1 MRNFQLII
9 ISIFFSG
16 SLIFS
21 QEIIPSIK
29 SKYIIEI
36 KKLAEEPKIKAA
48 FKKIDK
54 LEKNTQENLIFL
66 TEIPAPPFNEDKR
79 AEAFAKL
86 LKNAG
91 ADRVFIDKVGNVIAE
106 LKGSDEKTVLIEGHL
121 DTVFPIG
128 TDVRVKMRGDTLF
141 APGVGDDTR
150 GLALIITLLQAISDA
165 KIRTNA
171 TIYFA
176 GTVGEEGLGDL
187 RGVKYLFN
195 SEDIN
200 IDSYIAVDGGGLNR
214 VVTSAVGS
222 HRYRVTFKGP
232 GGHSWGAFG
241 LVNPHHALGRAI
253 EYFTNIAD
261 QYSRTKGPKV
271 SYNVG
276 RIGGGTSVNSIPF
289 ESWMEVDMRSSN
301 PKRLQKM
308 DNLFQDAMQRALS
321 DQNDLGRT
329 SDKMIVDIKM
339 VGNRPAGKVDQNDP
353 LVQRTM
359 ASISYLGGMPK
370 IGSGSTNS
378 NIPFSRNI
386 PAVTIGRGGSGKH
399 GHSLNEWWLNEDGN
413 LAIKNALL
421 ILVSQ
426 AGGLKD

>member
-150 GLALIITLLQAISDA
+150 GLALIITLLQAINDA

-176 GTVGEEGLGDL
+176 VTVGEEGLGDL

-308 DNLFQDAMQRALS
+308 VNLLDAMQRALS

-370 IGSGSTNS
+370 LGSGSTNS

>member
-66 TEIPAPPFNEDKR
+66 TEIPAPPFNEYKR

-128 TDVRVKMRGDTLF
+128 TDVKVKMRGDTLF

-308 DNLFQDAMQRALS
+308 DNLFQDAMQRTLS
-321 DQNDLGRT
+321 NQNDLGRT
-329 SDKMIVDIKM
+329 SDKMKVDIKM